1 MSRYFSPQ
9 NGDDWEDM
17 IARMRE
23 TGPSQ
28 LTAEEFDDLSTSDQ
42 DAYCEQCAGWNRRLG
57 PFRTP
62 ESDEVE
68 KLLSRTIASNEAA
81 LLGGRRIGVIN
92 GPPTTGKSSALVLA
106 ILRDT
111 HRVWSK
117 VGRKVDGAVVMPY
130 VYIEIQPLMKPKSIT
145 QSICRFLQ
153 VPYLPR
159 ESTEELT
166 GRLQQLLPKM
176 QTKAICIDDAHQVRA
191 GKESSYVTDWF
202 KHAVTALPTSF
213 IFTGA
218 DMESSAL
225 LSSRASGGYVA
236 SDQIARRAERVTFAR
251 RPLTFDAKAPW
262 TKDLRL
268 VESTV
273 RLPTGSSVGHMSSR
287 AASEWLHNET
297 GGYFGAL
304 VDLARDLAAAA
315 LTESLS
321 LAAVIRLR
329 SGKAA

>member
-1 MSRYFSPQ
+1 
-9 NGDDWEDM
+9 
-17 IARMRE
+17 
-23 TGPSQ
+23 
-28 LTAEEFDDLSTSDQ
+28 
-42 DAYCEQCAGWNRRLG
+42 
-57 PFRTP
+57 
-62 ESDEVE
+62 
-68 KLLSRTIASNEAA
+68 
-81 LLGGRRIGVIN
+81 
-92 GPPTTGKSSALVLA
+92 
-106 ILRDT
+106 
-111 HRVWSK
+111 
-117 VGRKVDGAVVMPY
+117 MPY

-145 QSICRFLQ
+145 QSICRCLQ

-297 GGYFGAL
+297 GLLRRARRPGATWRPQRSPRASAWPRSSGSDRARPHDPARAAYPVARRTIERIRAQTGSVGRVHAPKHVEHPAEWRGKTLRSAGREPVRPGSDRPSTGAL
-304 VDLARDLAAAA
+304 ATID
-315 LTESLS
+315 
-321 LAAVIRLR
+321 R
-329 SGKAA
+329 SYQR